1 MSSDDWALNVVAVY
15 GNKMIVVAPG
25 SSFSESWE
33 GCIDL
38 SEGVWP
44 SWVHEQY
51 MDAKLRQDRVLEQ

>member
-1 MSSDDWALNVVAVY
+1 MSKAWALNVVAVY
-15 GNKMIVVAPG
+15 GEEMLVEAPA
-25 SSFSESWE
+25 SEFSEAWE
-33 GCIDL
+33 GSINL